1 MGRLSAWLWV
11 ASVGVGLLCAVGC
24 PRPPADSGSEGLH
37 ILCGGSFR
45 PPMERIAKEFQEQTG
60 IPVILDFGQSEDLLP
75 KVKNHAAGDIF
86 VSHDPYIDFTRENKA
101 LGRFVHVGYVAPALV
116 VKKGNPLGIKS
127 IEDLAKPGVR
137 VVLMN
142 PQYATCGKMT
152 FKLLEKKG
160 IKDKVL
166 ENVGNALKREHAD
179 VASMIKLDHRD
190 AGIMWNGM
198 AYNWRD
204 DIEIVPTPYE
214 YDEEIRVCI
223 MGLSYSKK
231 TELVEKLLQFA
242 EKRGKEIFEEMGYKK
257 IEPPGKQVPDS
268 EQPGGDKGDKKE
280 SAPGSTAPDQQPTGS
295 AQQDSPQAATQ
306 QSQQAAGQGGSSG
319 EQTGSTTAQQQASS
333 DAAERRQDG
342 RQLLLYCGAGIRPPV
357 AEIVELFREKHGVT
371 VQCDFAGSE
380 VLLNKAKLSRRGDLF
395 MPGDQYYVAQ
405 AQRAGLIASTRV
417 VAYFVPVIL
426 VQRGNPKNIQSL
438 ADLSR
443 PDLKIGLGD
452 ARACAIGRLCSQLL
466 ANNGIDEQQLP
477 VVYRSVTVH
486 DLGNQIKLKSLDA
499 VIVWDAVAA
508 YYSREGEV
516 VRIPLEQNVI
526 ATIAVGILK
535 SSEDPQLAAKLVD
548 LLTSP
553 IGKEIFAKHRYTVED
568 PRLSLPQTSAFLP
581 PGGKLC
587 RNFRL

>member
-1 MGRLSAWLWV
+1 MGRLSALLWL
-11 ASVGVGLLCAVGC
+11 AGMGVGLLCAVGC
-24 PRPPADSGSEGLH
+24 PRPPTDSSSEGLH

-45 PPMERIAKEFQEQTG
+45 PPMERIAKEFQQQTG

-86 VSHDPYIDFTRENKA
+86 VSHDPYIDFTRQNKA

-142 PQYATCGKMT
+142 PEYATCGKMT

-160 IKDKVL
+160 IKEKVL

-190 AGIMWNGM
+190 AGVMWNGM

-231 TELVEKLLQFA
+231 TELVEKFLQFA
-242 EKRGKEIFEEMGYKK
+242 ERRGKEIFEEMGYRKF
-257 IEPPGKQVPDS
+257 EPPGKQVHHGD
-268 EQPGGDKGDKKE
+268 QPGGDKKDP
-280 SAPGSTAPDQQPTGS
+280 APGSTAPDQQPTGS
-295 AQQDSPQAATQ
+295 ASE
-306 QSQQAAGQGGSSG
+306 QSQQATVQDYQQAPGEGRSSV
-319 EQTGSTTAQQQASS
+319 EQTGSKTAQQQASS
-333 DAAERRQDG
+333 DAAERQPGG

-357 AEIVELFREKHGVT
+357 AEIVERFREKHGVM

-380 VLLNKAKLSRRGDLF
+380 VLLNKAKISRRGDLF
-395 MPGDQYYVAQ
+395 MPGDQYYLSQ
-405 AQRAGLIASTRV
+405 AQRAGLIASTHV

-438 ADLSR
+438 ADLKR
-443 PDLKIGLGD
+443 PELKIGLGD
-452 ARACAIGRLCSQLL
+452 ARACAIGRVCSQLL

-508 YYSREGEV
+508 YYSREGDV
-516 VRIPLEQNVI
+516 VRIPSEKNVI
-526 ATIAVGILK
+526 ATIAVGILN
-535 SSEDPQLAAKLVD
+535 SSEDPQLAEKLVD
-548 LLTSP
+548 FLTSP
-553 IGKEIFAKHRYTVED
+553 EGKEIFARHRYTVEK
-568 PRLSLPQTSAFLP
+568 PQ
-581 PGGKLC
+581 
-587 RNFRL
+587 

>member
-1 MGRLSAWLWV
+1 MQYTEDHNAMLRWV
-11 ASVGVGLLCAVGC
+11 EVGHL
-24 PRPPADSGSEGLH
+24 
-37 ILCGGSFR
+37 
-45 PPMERIAKEFQEQTG
+45 T
-60 IPVILDFGQSEDLLP
+60 PV
-75 KVKNHAAGDIF
+75 
-86 VSHDPYIDFTRENKA
+86 
-101 LGRFVHVGYVAPALV
+101 LV

-142 PQYATCGKMT
+142 PEYATCGKMT

-198 AYNWRD
+198 AYNWRE

-231 TELVEKLLQFA
+231 TELVEKFLQFA
-242 EKRGKEIFEEMGYKK
+242 EKRGKEIFQEMGYRKF
-257 IEPPGKQVPDS
+257 EPPGKQVQYGD
-268 EQPGGDKGDKKE
+268 QPSGDKKDP
-280 SAPGSTAPDQQPTGS
+280 APGSAAPDRQQNGS
-295 AQQDSPQAATQ
+295 APQHA
-306 QSQQAAGQGGSSG
+306 QQAGGRQLQEPEADASSSV
-319 EQTGSTTAQQQASS
+319 EQTGVTTAQQQSS
-333 DAAERRQDG
+333 AEGAERQPGG

-357 AEIVELFREKHGVT
+357 AEIVELFRERHGVT

-405 AQRAGLIASTRV
+405 AHSAGLIASTHV

-452 ARACAIGRLCSQLL
+452 ARACAIGRVSSQLL
-466 ANNGIDEQQLP
+466 ANQGIDEQKLP

-508 YYSREGEV
+508 YYSRDGEV
-516 VRIPLEQNVI
+516 VRIPLEQNQI

-535 SSEDPQLAAKLVD
+535 SSENPELAAKLVD
-548 LLTSP
+548 FLTSP
-553 IGKEIFAKHRYTVED
+553 EGKEIFARHRYTVEK
-568 PRLSLPQTSAFLP
+568 PQ
-581 PGGKLC
+581 
-587 RNFRL
+587 